1 MLHVLPQLHTPQHS
15 LINMRSICWRCWW
28 EGGVLLTGIHTPCCN
43 GLQVGVTK
51 AALLVLSQLLA
62 AVDPTPSAWPA
73 AMPAMGLLLGF
84 VTDTRAKVGL
94 MRDQWRGGLLGR

>member
-1 MLHVLPQLHTPQHS
+1 VA
-15 LINMRSICWRCWW
+15 
-28 EGGVLLTGIHTPCCN
+28 GVLLTDMHAHCCN
-43 GLQVGVTK
+43 GLQVGVAK

-84 VTDTRAKVGL
+84 VTDTRAKVGPAWVQREGVL
-94 MRDQWRGGLLGR
+94 SGR